1 MSEVLLSEATMDDLY
16 EMMKERF
23 GTFVFYG
30 DNHDPNIGGEGD
42 IVSAVGGAAGPD
54 AFPSLRDGRSGWGS
68 VSTGPRVF
76 RPPPPTRTAVPAPGI
91 PGRTPGTGPRRRE

>member
-30 DNHDPNIGGEGD
+30 DNHDPSIGGEGD
-42 IVSAVGGAAGPD
+42 IVSAVGGAAWKREGLMNVMNQD
-54 AFPSLRDGRSGWGS
+54 FLSEI
-68 VSTGPRVF
+68 STTEYV
-76 RPPPPTRTAVPAPGI
+76 V
-91 PGRTPGTGPRRRE
+91 EEDEE